1 MDKNFSTIKNRV
13 LHFIEEQGIVKEDF
27 YRRTAIAPSNF
38 KGKGG
43 ESELGG
49 DKLVNILTSYPQIEP
64 NWLMLGEGEMLK
76 AGALRTVIVPGTGEA
91 YNVRKLRSDG
101 KKDVQLIPLYDVN
114 ATAGVTD
121 LLSDTDRRHQ
131 VPIDYI
137 KIPNMPRCDGALRI
151 TGDSMYP
158 LLKSGDIVLFKE
170 LNDKSNIIWGEMYL
184 AAVRH
189 NGDEYFFS
197 KYIQRSEREG
207 YARFV
212 SENRHHQ
219 PVEFP
224 IDSIV
229 AIALIKASIRFQS
242 AF

>member
-1 MDKNFSTIKNRV
+1 MDKNFSTIKGRV
-13 LHFIEEQGIVKEDF
+13 LYFIEEQGIVKEDF
-27 YRRTAIAPSNF
+27 YRKTTIAPSNF
-38 KGKGG
+38 KGKGV

-49 DKLVNILTSYPQIEP
+49 DKLVSILTSYPEIDP
-64 NWLMLGEGEMLK
+64 NWLMLGEGDMLK
-76 AGALRTVIVPGTGEA
+76 TGLSVPTIVSGSAEPRI
-91 YNVRKLRSDG
+91 VRKLRSDG
-101 KKDVQLIPLYDVN
+101 NKEVQLIPLYDIS

-121 LLSDTDRRHQ
+121 LLSDTDRQRHI
-131 VPIDYI
+131 PIDYI

-170 LNDKSNIIWGEMYL
+170 VHDKSNIIWGEMYL
-184 AAVRH
+184 AAVKH
-189 NGDEYFFS
+189 NGDEFFFS
-197 KYIQRSEREG
+197 KYIQKAEREG

-229 AIALIKASIRFQS
+229 AIAIIKASIRFQS